1 MVIFAFVVDKLE
13 EVYET
18 PYGGL
23 ERWHM
28 QLGEEDEGYLRWL
41 RVAQPGDRPYCELTL
56 EQVTLDPERV
66 SRSTWKFLVC
76 KGRQMT
82 ETVWLTAVRAWN
94 MPVSRLSADAATR
107 LGLTERPNDWCQV
120 RPCNATGRQLNGF
133 LAKIANVL
141 EIAPP
146 GYPTEKRP
154 REMNFRKP
162 DVVIGTKD
170 WESVERF
177 LRNVEPDK
185 MAELRETHKYHVRIV
200 LQSGERWYLNLL
212 VSETARQSRI
222 ISTAATKL
230 GRGNVHDKRM
240 HLRDVNGKEV
250 SISVDVVGTMKE
262 LLEDEDPCRGSLK
275 PHMVLCPED
284 ERRIKGTMLAGWM
297 SEADLLRGWA
307 SQGKKKNQ
315 PASEAGEKKSGEE
328 VSFKHLKV
336 KIKGQEMRISALFNR
351 GTPDTLIGYGA
362 AAILGL
368 KGGQTRRLVTTEE
381 GSPRMSYAWYDVPL
395 QDENGRVW
403 QIRANGV
410 LRTAR
415 VKNEGKNGEAL
426 GDSPGGITGP
436 AQLWECVD
444 LIIGRDNQD
453 RRPENTLGWP
463 GRRPKGGYPVKGT
476 GDPGDYIRVK
486 TEHPGPRN

>member
-1 MVIFAFVVDKLE
+1 
-13 EVYET
+13 
-18 PYGGL
+18 
-23 ERWHM
+23 
-28 QLGEEDEGYLRWL
+28 
-41 RVAQPGDRPYCELTL
+41 
-56 EQVTLDPERV
+56 
-66 SRSTWKFLVC
+66 
-76 KGRQMT
+76 
-82 ETVWLTAVRAWN
+82 
-94 MPVSRLSADAATR
+94 
-107 LGLTERPNDWCQV
+107 V
-120 RPCNATGRQLNGF
+120 RPCNAAGRQQDGF
-133 LAKIANVL
+133 LAKIASVL

-177 LRNVEPDK
+177 LCDMEPDK
-185 MAELRETHKYHVRIV
+185 MAGLRETHKYHARIV

-230 GRGNVHDKRM
+230 GRGSVHDKRM
-240 HLRDVNGKEV
+240 HLKDVNGMEV

-262 LLEDEDPCRGSLK
+262 LLEGEDPCRGSPK
-275 PHMVLCPED
+275 PHMVLCPGD
-284 ERRIKGTMLAGWM
+284 ERRIKGMMLTGWM
-297 SEADLLRGWA
+297 GEADLLRGWA
-307 SQGKKKNQ
+307 SQGKKKN
-315 PASEAGEKKSGEE
+315 PSALEAGEKKPGEE
-328 VSFKHLKV
+328 ATFKHLKV

-351 GTPDTLIGYGA
+351 NAPNTLIGYGA

-368 KGGQTRRLVTTEE
+368 KGGQARRLVTTEE
-381 GSPRMSYAWYDVPL
+381 GSPRMSYAWYDIPL
-395 QDENGRVW
+395 QGEDGRVW
-403 QIRANGV
+403 QIRASGV

-426 GDSPGGITGP
+426 GDSPGGVTGP

-453 RRPENTLGWP
+453 RRPQNTLGWS
-463 GRRPKGGYPVKGT
+463 GKRPRGGYSVRST

-486 TEHPGPRN
+486 AENPGSRN